1 MGSTTLFTF
10 LFEHPTR
17 LQSVE
22 LFGSWDNFSK
32 PYQLQRDRR
41 RGHGVWSGCYTFDN
55 IICDGDFENVGQ
67 RRSGAL
73 AMGGTY
79 WYYYSVDGIEERCNP
94 SEPSTTACPLL
105 PGQRLNVLDVPR
117 EAGTSHT
124 MGDAD
129 VFTRNPKD
137 KFLTPVPPVPQ
148 KVLPSARL
156 GDLCSEPYRVP
167 TVSLTTPRSAT
178 YPYTTPAYSPGPARH
193 ARSASTTPALTSTAL
208 FTDFKYLKEKLA
220 QKRSASHARAGSKS
234 IRDLEI
240 GAPTLISTTAEG
252 VSLVSRSLFH
262 RTPLP
267 SPLPTPQTSK
277 SLSPPTAPHTAPSLP
292 ASVREKLRQFSP
304 LGSHP
309 IESNADCGPSSLAL
323 NEYPYGTRPRSRSDV
338 APTTAGSHCAPA
350 SVVRAKS
357 TDTRRTQLFCNEP
370 WISSP
375 RLPRQH
381 EIDPEVPTDEAL
393 ALERP
398 ALALEPPFADAR
410 PTSRHGGDRS
420 AGLQSSPL
428 DKDKSLPPLP
438 RYLVPAPLYACKSV
452 DFSPKVDDTPE
463 ENEPEKNEPEQ
474 NEYQEIQVEDARFQI
489 LSERK
494 GHFSIWSAESGTFSS
509 PTSDD
514 GELESPTFSCFTSD
528 CSDAGSPRRFS
539 LFSISDYI
547 HSPNRDSTFP
557 EHEYEKEEQDEAP
570 AKEDVSTLPPKLEEL
585 RLSSFGPNLFDLDIQ
600 HAESAP
606 RRQAACFGL
615 GFQSYKLPEGE
626 AASKTTVTESLF
638 QPQPAIQHA
647 RGGSIA
653 RAEALVNDFGFLGDA
668 VN

>member
-10 LFEHPTR
+10 LFDHPTR

-55 IICDGDFENVGQ
+55 IICDGDLENVGQ
-67 RRSGAL
+67 RRSGAFK
-73 AMGGTY
+73 MGGTY
-79 WYYYSVDGIEERCNP
+79 WYYYSVDGIEERHNP

-105 PGQRLNVLDVPR
+105 PGQRLNILEVPR
-117 EAGTSHT
+117 ESGNNHS

-148 KVLPSARL
+148 KALPSPRL

-167 TVSLTTPRSAT
+167 MVSLTTPRSAT

-193 ARSASTTPALTSTAL
+193 ARSASTTPALSSTAL
-208 FTDFKYLKEKLA
+208 FADFKGLKEKFA
-220 QKRSASHARAGSKS
+220 QKRSASHARAGSKN

-240 GAPTLISTTAEG
+240 GAPTLISTTAEELNL
-252 VSLVSRSLFH
+252 VSLSSLH

-267 SPLPTPQTSK
+267 SPLPTFQTSK
-277 SLSPPTAPHTAPSLP
+277 SLPSPPTAPQTASSLS
-292 ASVREKLRQFSP
+292 ASVRGKLQQFLP

-309 IESNADCGPSSLAL
+309 IEPAKDCVPSSLAPS
-323 NEYPYGTRPRSRSDV
+323 ECSYGARPRSRSDV
-338 APTTAGSHCAPA
+338 APTTAGSLCAPA
-350 SVVRAKS
+350 NIVRANS
-357 TDTRRTQLFCNEP
+357 TDTRRTKLFCNEP

-381 EIDPEVPTDEAL
+381 EIDPEVAADEAPIL
-393 ALERP
+393 QRP
-398 ALALEPPFADAR
+398 TVALEPPSTDAR
-410 PTSRHGGDRS
+410 PTSSHGGDRS
-420 AGLQSSPL
+420 SSLRNSAL
-428 DKDKSLPPLP
+428 DKNKDLPPLP
-438 RYLVPAPLYACKSV
+438 RYLVPAPLYSCSSADS
-452 DFSPKVDDTPE
+452 SPKTEDALE
-463 ENEPEKNEPEQ
+463 EH
-474 NEYQEIQVEDARFQI
+474 EYQEIQIEDAKFQM

-494 GHFSIWSAESGTFSS
+494 GHFSIWSAESGTSSATFSS
-509 PTSDD
+509 
-514 GELESPTFSCFTSD
+514 FTSD
-528 CSDAGSPRRFS
+528 CSDAGSPQRSSRFS
-539 LFSISDYI
+539 TSDYI
-547 HSPNRDSTFP
+547 HSPDRDSTFT
-557 EHEYEKEEQDEAP
+557 EHEYKKEEQDNST

-600 HAESAP
+600 YAESAP

-615 GFQSYKLPEGE
+615 GFQSYKLPEDE
-626 AASKTTVTESLF
+626 TASKATVAD
-638 QPQPAIQHA
+638 PQSAIQHV
-647 RGGSIA
+647 RGSFVT
-653 RAEALVNDFGFLGDA
+653 RSETLVNDFGFLGDA

>member
-73 AMGGTY
+73 KMGGTY
-79 WYYYSVDGIEERCNP
+79 WYYYSVDGIEERYNP

-117 EAGTSHT
+117 EAGTIHN

-148 KVLPSARL
+148 KALPSPRL
-156 GDLCSEPYRVP
+156 GDLCSESYRVP

-208 FTDFKYLKEKLA
+208 FADFKCLKEKFA
-220 QKRSASHARAGSKS
+220 QKRSASHARAGSKG

-240 GAPTLISTTAEG
+240 GAPTLISTTAEE
-252 VSLVSRSLFH
+252 VNLVPLSSLH

-267 SPLPTPQTSK
+267 SPLPTPQTLK
-277 SLSPPTAPHTAPSLP
+277 SLPPPPTAPHTAPSLP
-292 ASVREKLRQFSP
+292 ESVREKLRQFSP

-309 IESNADCGPSSLAL
+309 IESNADSGPSTLAP
-323 NEYPYGTRPRSRSDV
+323 NEYSYGARPRSRSDV
-338 APTTAGSHCAPA
+338 APTTAGSFCAPA

-357 TDTRRTQLFCNEP
+357 TDTRRTKLFCNEP

-381 EIDPEVPTDEAL
+381 EIGPEILADEAPV
-393 ALERP
+393 LETP
-398 ALALEPPFADAR
+398 ALALEPPSTDAR
-410 PTSRHGGDRS
+410 PTSSHGGDRS
-420 AGLQSSPL
+420 SGLRNSAL

-438 RYLVPAPLYACKSV
+438 RYLVPAPLYACSSA
-452 DFSPKVDDTPE
+452 DSSPQIDDTPE
-463 ENEPEKNEPEQ
+463 E

-489 LSERK
+489 LSDRK

-509 PTSDD
+509 PTSDE
-514 GELESPTFSCFTSD
+514 GELESPTFSCLTSD
-528 CSDAGSPRRFS
+528 CSDTGSPRRFS
-539 LFSISDYI
+539 LFSISEYI
-547 HSPNRDSTFP
+547 HSPNHDSTFP
-557 EHEYEKEEQDEAP
+557 EQEYEKEDQDESP
-570 AKEDVSTLPPKLEEL
+570 AQEDVSTLPPKLEEL
-585 RLSSFGPNLFDLDIQ
+585 HLSSFGPSLFDLDIQ

-615 GFQSYKLPEGE
+615 GFQSYKLPDNETV
-626 AASKTTVTESLF
+626 SKTTVTESSF
-638 QPQPAIQHA
+638 QPRPAIQHA
-647 RGGSIA
+647 RGGFIA
-653 RAEALVNDFGFLGDA
+653 RSEALVNDFGFLGDA